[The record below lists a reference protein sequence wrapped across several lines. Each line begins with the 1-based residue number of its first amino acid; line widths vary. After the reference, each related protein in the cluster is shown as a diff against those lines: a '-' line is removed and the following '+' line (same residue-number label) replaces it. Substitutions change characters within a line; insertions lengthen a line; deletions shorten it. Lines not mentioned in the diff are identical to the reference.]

1 MIRLRNVTKTY
12 QTKRRKTEALKN
24 INLTFASQGLY
35 FVVGESGGGKTTLL
49 NLISLQDEVSSG
61 TIDIDGKDVTHLK
74 AKEKA
79 IFRNHYFGIVFQNI
93 NLIPEFSVFENMVMG
108 LRLQKK
114 EINEEEIK
122 EVMKRL
128 GLPEDILKEKIYHLS
143 GGQRQRV
150 AIARALLKDS
160 KVMICDEPTGSLD
173 EENAEGILKILK
185 EISRERLVIVVSH
198 DKVLSEKY
206 GDQILQIEE
215 GRIKK
220 ETIKTEL
227 VSSSEMEKTEMN
239 RPPRLPFRFMVR
251 MAAESFRRGMVRLIF
266 TMISFVLGIAMLMVA
281 ISMYVF
287 DITEA
292 TKSLIQSENITYFGL
307 QKENA
312 KTHSPISFDSK
323 ELEYINEVYPDQ
335 YIVAQKSED
344 LSTSFI
350 LNCKEEIS
358 PYRTWTENVCS
369 ITDEQIGR
377 YRFSLFGRL
386 PQNHSAE
393 DEYEI
398 VLTKYFCY
406 ALGWVEED
414 EMDQEEVFQKII
426 EEKDY
431 NIRIFRGSVR
441 ERIVP
446 FHIVGIIDTNYRF
459 FEKVSQRNQ
468 DEQENEMHTCC
479 FVCPETFDE
488 LMEVSI
494 AERHIFKKEY
504 SKVYVLSQ
512 KNNFFKVDRLK
523 KYFPDSS
530 VMLSAGSN
538 IDYVIEQSWQIKAIG
553 DICLA
558 ITVIL
563 LIFNVFA
570 LVGYMNCAMEINL
583 KKMKILRSLGITQWD
598 VNHIFSIQDFF
609 LTCAS
614 IIPAIL
620 LQIIAK
626 VIIDSYLNG
635 LYETSARYF
644 RTSWWGAML
653 SFVVFFLLT
662 VGISSLMN
670 AYKTRENELLYNEI

>member
-307 QKENA
+307 QKEGTDLNDRRFSDEEMEMIDRFFPLEVIP
-312 KTHSPISFDSK
+312 TYHSNEISFAYNHNDDDDRSRLK
-323 ELEYINEVYPDQ
+323 ELSNRNLSLGISC
-335 YIVAQKSED
+335 ISE
-344 LSTSFI
+344 
-350 LNCKEEIS
+350 
-358 PYRTWTENVCS
+358 
-369 ITDEQIGR
+369 EQRKQCG
-377 YRFSLFGRL
+377 FSLFGRL
-386 PQNHSAE
+386 PQTE
-393 DEYEI
+393 DEI
-398 VLTKYFCY
+398 VLTKYGCY

-414 EMDQEEVFQKII
+414 QMDQEDVFQKIL
-426 EEKDY
+426 D
-431 NIRIFRGSVR
+431 
-441 ERIVP
+441 ER
-446 FHIVGIIDTNYRF
+446 RF
-459 FEKVSQRNQ
+459 FIYTSAEPVAGNPVVFRITGIMDTLASADTPGFQRFPDLHMMLFLNRDTGFQRLLGWSDKIDDQTDGWGNVYILSGNQ
-468 DEQENEMHTCC
+468 N
-479 FVCPETFDE
+479 
-488 LMEVSI
+488 
-494 AERHIFKKEY
+494 Y
-504 SKVYVLSQ
+504 
-512 KNNFFKVDRLK
+512 FKVDSLISDFTSMGIRISKMMKL
-523 KYFPDSS
+523 DSVVENIIELREVYMKTVAVPVS
-530 VMLSAGSN
+530 LVFVVLS
-538 IDYVIEQSWQIKAIG
+538 
-553 DICLA
+553 
-558 ITVIL
+558 L
-563 LIFNVFA
+563 LIFIGFIRFSVTFNQ
-570 LVGYMNCAMEINL
+570 NKIRIL
-583 KKMKILRSLGITQWD
+583 KSLGITPGNLRNIFVIQSFLITTFCMIGSIL
-598 VNHIFSIQDFF
+598 VGVLLLFGANEYLNHSFQ
-609 LTCAS
+609 T
-614 IIPAIL
+614 AI
-620 LQIIAK
+620 
-626 VIIDSYLNG
+626 SYLAFSYKSAG
-635 LYETSARYF
+635 ILYLSLLLIASAI
-644 RTSWWGAML
+644 T
-653 SFVVFFLLT
+653 VV
-662 VGISSLMN
+662 MN
-670 AYKTRENELLYNEI
+670 RIYSKKLEKTEDL